1 MSCGRQIAV
10 LSVMNVLVIITFV
23 HVRPISITSFFFM
36 RWIKTKEGSSLSSV
50 SCLCHFCLILLQT
63 ESPSDACPPSAVLS
77 AIMTSAPHVD
87 TCDSRLGA
95 RSSLW
100 GRSLCEPREAAAPLL
115 LSAPTFSSPSV
126 HIIPAHTISSWTHP
140 SVELPGGPGLGP
152 RCQMS
157 LQTWKREGRQRGRAG
172 RDTWM
177 WMYSEG
183 YETLLSANLHL
194 LLSPL
199 AIKWWHM
206 QSVKLSL

>member
-23 HVRPISITSFFFM
+23 HVRPISITSFLFM

-63 ESPSDACPPSAVLS
+63 ESPSDASPPSAVLS

-140 SVELPGGPGLGP
+140 SVELPGGPRVGP
-152 RCQMS
+152 S
-157 LQTWKREGRQRGRAG
+157 VPNV
-172 RDTWM
+172 
-177 WMYSEG
+177 
-183 YETLLSANLHL
+183 SANMKERRAAARESWERHL
-194 LLSPL
+194 NVNVFRRIWNPSLS
-199 AIKWWHM
+199 
-206 QSVKLSL
+206 